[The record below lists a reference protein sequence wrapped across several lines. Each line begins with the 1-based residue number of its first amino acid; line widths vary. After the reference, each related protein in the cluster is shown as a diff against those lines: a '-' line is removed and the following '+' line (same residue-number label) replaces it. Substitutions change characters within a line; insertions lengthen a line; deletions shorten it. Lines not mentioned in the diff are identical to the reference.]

1 MLVRCS
7 DNSINLVLG
16 SATSREVE
24 LFFGTDEPVNTLPI
38 DTKLPVVLREADLF
52 KSSSAARNNGWDKE
66 IPMGWSEWVVG
77 KHKTKLFIFKNLP
90 SIEDKI
96 E

>member
-7 DNSINLVLG
+7 DNSINVVLG
-16 SATSREVE
+16 SASKEDIE
-24 LFFGTDEPVNTLPI
+24 LFFQDLEEPVNTLPI
-38 DTKLPVVLREADLF
+38 DTKLPVILREAGLF

-77 KHKTKLFIFKNLP
+77 KMKTKLFIFRNLP
-90 SIEDKI
+90 SIEGTK
-96 E
+96 